1 MRRRRRGRGADR
13 GKGRRGRQGEPA
25 VQGPPLPPRPCRRAV
40 RGRRPRLRRRPQPE
54 VRRRRVPGE
63 TARRTRGPAR
73 DDGRRAGE
81 GGGRGPV
88 IGLQRELEGV
98 LLVDKP
104 GEHTSH
110 DVIARL
116 RGKLRMRKI
125 GHAGTL
131 DPMATGLLIVLV
143 GKATRVSQ
151 YIISLDK
158 EYEGAV
164 MLGVTTDSQDA
175 DGETME
181 TRPVPDFSEAHI
193 RSAMQGFL
201 GDQYQ
206 TPPMFSAIKIGGV
219 PLYKLARKG
228 EDIEREPRFIRVM
241 AWDLLG
247 FASPRIE

>member
-1 MRRRRRGRGADR
+1 M
-13 GKGRRGRQGEPA
+13 
-25 VQGPPLPPRPCRRAV
+25 
-40 RGRRPRLRRRPQPE
+40 
-54 VRRRRVPGE
+54 
-63 TARRTRGPAR
+63 
-73 DDGRRAGE
+73 
-81 GGGRGPV
+81 

-131 DPMATGLLIVLV
+131 DPMATGLLVVLV

-158 EYEGAV
+158 EYEGTIE
-164 MLGVTTDSQDA
+164 LGRTTNSQDA

-181 TRPVPDFSEAHI
+181 TRPVPDFSEADI

-219 PLYKLARKG
+219 PLYKMARKG

-241 AWDLLG
+241 SWELTH
-247 FASPRIE
+247 FASPRVDFRLRCTKGTYVRTLAHDLGTKLGCGAHLCALRRTATDRFNVAQAMTMEEIEALSIPEIEKRLIPVSQAVPMVAQ